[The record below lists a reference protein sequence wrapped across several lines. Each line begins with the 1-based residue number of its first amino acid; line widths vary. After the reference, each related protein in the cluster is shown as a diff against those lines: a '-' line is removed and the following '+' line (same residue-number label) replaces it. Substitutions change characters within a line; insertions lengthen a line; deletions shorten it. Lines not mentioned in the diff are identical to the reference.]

1 MRNPIMLEN
10 TFLAKYFRHN
20 KYSSFQRQ
28 LNNFGFR
35 KIEGKG
41 RMAPCVSL
49 MTNTSRSINVF
60 YKIHALPPL

>member
-1 MRNPIMLEN
+1 MRDPIALESVL
-10 TFLAKYFRHN
+10 LAKYFRHG

-41 RMAPCVSL
+41 RMAPCVSVT
-49 MTNTSRSINVF
+49 TNKPRFIRLV
-60 YKIHALPPL
+60 